1 MNKQEILNTYKNE
14 EDRLI
19 VAKMLDKIEQSNKR
33 NKIENTDFVDE
44 RQIHILENILIRI
57 NIENYVIYGGFK
69 EAQRNIV
76 IFYPDKLNKDIVTK
90 NLDSIIQV
98 VRIIL
103 PKELQGKYT
112 HRDYLGGLMKLGL
125 KREKIGDIV
134 VWEEGA
140 DIIVLKEIILFLQ
153 QHLDTLTR
161 FQKSKITIESIV
173 NLHEVNINKEEI
185 EIVVSSLR
193 LDNII
198 SELANTSRSKAE
210 ELIKQERVFVNYEVA
225 AKDAKMIKCGDKI
238 TIRGKGKFE
247 VKEQIR

>member
-1 MNKQEILNTYKNE
+1 
-14 EDRLI
+14 
-19 VAKMLDKIEQSNKR
+19 V
-33 NKIENTDFVDE
+33 
-44 RQIHILENILIRI
+44 
-57 NIENYVIYGGFK
+57 
-69 EAQRNIV
+69 EAQRNV
-76 IFYPDKLNKDIVTK
+76 VLFYPDKWDKSIVEK
-90 NLDSIIQV
+90 NIDSNLQI

-125 KREKIGDIV
+125 KREKIGDII

-140 DIIVLKEIILFLQ
+140 DIIVLKEIIPFLQ

-161 FQKSKITIESIV
+161 FQKAKITIENIK
-173 NLHEVNINKEEI
+173 NLHEVNIKKEEI

-198 SELANTSRSKAE
+198 AELAKTSRSKAE
-210 ELIKQERVFVNYEVA
+210 EFIKQERVFVNYEA
-225 AKDAKMIKCGDKI
+225 ITKDSKTIKIGDKI

-247 VKEQIR
+247 VKEQVR